1 MSFVKNLAHPILNI
15 KELKK
20 MENQKEK
27 PKKNKKNVLKIAKN
41 KSKKK
46 IWCRNVLVQ
55 LIIQG

>member
-20 MENQKEK
+20 MENQMEK